1 MNEIKFEKGHTSRI
15 TFNDSYQADGFQEG
29 VNLISR
35 HLSPYGLRAVASF
48 IEDADEEYAYD
59 VFIMKKRAARMGG
72 C

>member
-48 IEDADEEYAYD
+48 IEDADE
-59 VFIMKKRAARMGG
+59 G